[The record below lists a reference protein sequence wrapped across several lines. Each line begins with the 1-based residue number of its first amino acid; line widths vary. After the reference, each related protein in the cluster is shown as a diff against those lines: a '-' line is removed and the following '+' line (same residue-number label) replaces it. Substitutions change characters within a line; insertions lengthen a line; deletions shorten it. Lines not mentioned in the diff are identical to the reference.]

1 MFDKRLQGLFWCMV
15 FVILDA
21 IQAVYFGGVLQE
33 VDSFLLGGLVFGL
46 SALACILWS
55 AIFRPEQFR
64 FTRLN
69 LAAVIGLNVTAAGG
83 WLFYLLA
90 VQMIEPAVSFT
101 IFAGSVP
108 LVTIA
113 AAYFGVP
120 EAEAPRNRQELI
132 GNSILA
138 VGLLTLA
145 AITVLGLSG
154 FVRGDIIAAVTG
166 LVFSLVAGVLITG
179 MLLYGQRL
187 DRVGLDPVTQ
197 FGLRFPL
204 FVLLCA
210 VGVTLGIDSKGPI
223 EIDELFM
230 PVAIGFVVLAFPI
243 YAVQKAISL
252 TTSLTIAAL
261 AGTAPLFVVLFQ
273 ILEGRVTL
281 SFYTTIGLC
290 ICFLGSIFGA
300 LGAASEDRKKAL
312 KGGA

>member
-1 MFDKRLQGLFWCMV
+1 MRDKRLQGLSWCMV

-21 IQAVYFGGVLQE
+21 IQAVYFGGILQE
-33 VDSFLLGGLVFGL
+33 VDGFLLGGLVFGL
-46 SALACILWS
+46 SASACIFWS
-55 AIFRPEQFR
+55 AVFRPEQFR
-64 FTRLN
+64 FARLN

-120 EAEAPRNRQELI
+120 EAEAPRNRQEFI
-132 GNSILA
+132 GNAILA
-138 VGLLTLA
+138 FGLLTLA
-145 AITVLGLSG
+145 AITLLGLSG
-154 FVRGDIIAAVTG
+154 FVRGDIIAAATG
-166 LVFSLVAGVLITG
+166 LIFSLIAGVLITG

-204 FVLLCA
+204 FILLCA
-210 VGVTLGIDSKGPI
+210 VGVVLGVDGKGPI
-223 EIDELFM
+223 KIDELFV
-230 PVAIGFVVLAFPI
+230 PVAVGLVVLAFPI

-261 AGTAPLFVVLFQ
+261 AGTAPLFVFLFQ
-273 ILEGRVTL
+273 ILEGRVAL

-312 KGGA
+312 GGGA